1 MIHFDPS
8 NAEAIYEKLSSILVQ
23 NLTGLSASA
32 VPEAPVERTRVASE
46 TALADVPMDE
56 IAQGSPADAEKIAA
70 QVVAASGDA
79 IIASDQNGAI
89 MFWNR
94 AAAQMFGYSAS
105 EALGQPVSILIPEPL
120 VAGHTQAYAN
130 AVNGG
135 PTTLV
140 GAPVELVAQR
150 ADGSQ
155 FPIELS
161 LTPWDESAVRR
172 GYAAIVRDISDRKQL
187 AKERED
193 ARAFLTTVVSQMPA
207 MFFVKD
213 AHTRE
218 YLLINEFA
226 ERTIGRPA
234 SEVIGKTD
242 VELFPAFG
250 QAYMDRDTRVL
261 NADGP
266 LTFESEFV
274 REDGQRSILKTTR
287 AVISGA
293 NPSDRYILGV
303 SEDVTRTRRAEA
315 EVLRLALHDA
325 LTGLGNAASLT
336 SRIHELIDSKTAF
349 AMLSIDLD
357 RFKSINDQF
366 GHDVGDAVLTQ
377 FALRLRAA
385 TGDRGFLA
393 RTGGNE
399 FAVILTGRQLQKRA
413 LKVSTGIVRRTCE
426 PFDVHGGTAHCGAS
440 VGIVLCPEDGDCPA
454 KLRERVDLA
463 LYRAKRG
470 GGGNSCFF
478 NREMDLAEHDRRKLE
493 GDLRL
498 AIARGEI
505 DLAYQPVVCARTGR
519 IKSCE
524 ALARWTHPSRGPI
537 GPDIFISLAEE
548 CGLIGKL
555 GEDLLRKACRD
566 ALSWPADVSV
576 AVNLSANQFRNHT
589 LPQMVGKVLAET
601 GLNPR
606 RLQLEVTESLVIT
619 DVEGTLRQ
627 LRDLRAQGIQIL
639 MDDFGTGY
647 CSLSYFQQF
656 CFDKVKL
663 DKSFVRDV
671 AVRES
676 RAIIEA
682 VIGLGQKLDMG
693 IVAEGVETEQ
703 QMGLLVETGCTHL
716 QGYLFGRP
724 MPKGPIVD
732 LLYSSSC
739 QPGVIADP
747 GIGLDYHATAYRE
760 RLRNSQ
766 GEYDRQACAG

>member
-8 NAEAIYEKLSSILVQ
+8 NAEAIYEKLSSILVH
-23 NLTGLSASA
+23 NLTGLSVSA
-32 VPEAPVERTRVASE
+32 VPEAPVERTREASE
-46 TALADVPMDE
+46 TAFADVPMDE
-56 IAQGSPADAEKIAA
+56 IAQRSPADAEKIAA

-89 MFWNR
+89 IFWNR
-94 AAAQMFGYSAS
+94 AAARMFGYSAS
-105 EALGQPVSILIPEPL
+105 EALGQPVSILIPESL

-150 ADGSQ
+150 ADGAQ

-161 LTPWDESAVRR
+161 LTPWDECAVRR

-242 VELFPAFG
+242 EELFPAFG
-250 QAYMDRDTRVL
+250 KAYMDRDTRVL
-261 NADGP
+261 DADGP

-274 REDGQRSILKTTR
+274 REDGGRSILRTTR

-315 EVLRLALHDA
+315 EVIRLARHDA

-366 GHDVGDAVLTQ
+366 GHEVGDAVLTR
-377 FALRLRAA
+377 FAQRLRAA
-385 TGDRGFLA
+385 TGDRDFLA

-399 FAVILTGRQLQKRA
+399 FAVILTGEHLQKRA
-413 LKVSTGIVRRTCE
+413 VEVSTDIVRGTAE
-426 PFDVHGGTAHCGAS
+426 PFEVHGGTAHCGAS

-454 KLRERVDLA
+454 KLRERGDLA

-498 AIARGEI
+498 DIARGEI

-576 AVNLSANQFRNHT
+576 AVNLSANQFRGHT
-589 LPQMVGKVLAET
+589 LPQLVGKVLAET

-671 AVRES
+671 SVRES

-703 QMGLLVETGCTHL
+703 QMRLLVETGCTHL

-739 QPGVIADP
+739 QPGVIADRD
-747 GIGLDYHATAYRE
+747 IGLGHHATAYRE
-760 RLRNSQ
+760 RLRNDQ
-766 GEYDRQACAG
+766 GEYDRHACAG

>member
-1 MIHFDPS
+1 
-8 NAEAIYEKLSSILVQ
+8 
-23 NLTGLSASA
+23 
-32 VPEAPVERTRVASE
+32 
-46 TALADVPMDE
+46 
-56 IAQGSPADAEKIAA
+56 
-70 QVVAASGDA
+70 
-79 IIASDQNGAI
+79 
-89 MFWNR
+89 
-94 AAAQMFGYSAS
+94 
-105 EALGQPVSILIPEPL
+105 
-120 VAGHTQAYAN
+120 
-130 AVNGG
+130 
-135 PTTLV
+135 
-140 GAPVELVAQR
+140 
-150 ADGSQ
+150 
-155 FPIELS
+155 
-161 LTPWDESAVRR
+161 
-172 GYAAIVRDISDRKQL
+172 
-187 AKERED
+187 
-193 ARAFLTTVVSQMPA
+193 
-207 MFFVKD
+207 
-213 AHTRE
+213 
-218 YLLINEFA
+218 
-226 ERTIGRPA
+226 
-234 SEVIGKTD
+234 
-242 VELFPAFG
+242 
-250 QAYMDRDTRVL
+250 
-261 NADGP
+261 
-266 LTFESEFV
+266 
-274 REDGQRSILKTTR
+274 
-287 AVISGA
+287 
-293 NPSDRYILGV
+293 
-303 SEDVTRTRRAEA
+303 
-315 EVLRLALHDA
+315 
-325 LTGLGNAASLT
+325 
-336 SRIHELIDSKTAF
+336 
-349 AMLSIDLD
+349 
-357 RFKSINDQF
+357 
-366 GHDVGDAVLTQ
+366 
-377 FALRLRAA
+377 
-385 TGDRGFLA
+385 
-393 RTGGNE
+393 
-399 FAVILTGRQLQKRA
+399 
-413 LKVSTGIVRRTCE
+413 
-426 PFDVHGGTAHCGAS
+426 
-440 VGIVLCPEDGDCPA
+440 
-454 KLRERVDLA
+454 
-463 LYRAKRG
+463 
-470 GGGNSCFF
+470 
-478 NREMDLAEHDRRKLE
+478 MDLAEHDRRKLE